1 MSSLSS
7 RKESWL
13 AIILATYCTYYL
25 IVSLAA
31 AWGFTTD
38 DAYITWLYARQLVEG
53 EGISWP
59 ALLPRVEGYSN
70 FLWLLMAALSF
81 KLHWPVVLTMKW
93 VSVFS
98 LGLGLVFLYRLSRLF
113 LSPLLAMLPVF
124 IFSHYAGVV
133 WWTVSGLES
142 TFFCTLAL
150 LLIWQC
156 AVALGFS
163 AVCAQ
168 PTGKNRLSTRAWV
181 LTNISLLLLGL
192 TRFEGIIWGLPVA
205 VFIICQWRSN
215 RTAMRLP
222 DKKTCYLWGFITFA
236 CLVLPYTIYFIWRV
250 RYFGHW
256 IPNSYQCK
264 AILTGQSG
272 VVDLDYVRVILP
284 LVVAS
289 LPYLLAPKDCR
300 HILLWLPS
308 LLYGTMLWGADPVLA
323 HMLRL
328 FLAPFALISLVAVLG
343 VSEFLSYFNL
353 AKEDLRLLVCFIFI
367 LITFLFIP
375 GNNLSSVHAL
385 AANYQSRNQSRLLI
399 ARLLNEQAAKGATVL
414 LGDCGVIPFHAR
426 PDLRFID
433 SQCLNN
439 AELTQ
444 APYNLNFASYASYL
458 RKQVKPDW
466 VIISKPVLEARG
478 DFLINLL
485 EGTDFLTHYQ
495 FIARFESGPVA
506 HNTKGHSQKMVD
518 NVYLVYKRGE

>member
-13 AIILATYCTYYL
+13 AIIFAVYCTYYL
-25 IVSLAA
+25 IVSIAA

-38 DAYITWLYARQLVEG
+38 DAYITWLYARQLAEG
-53 EGISWP
+53 EGINWP

-70 FLWLLMAALSF
+70 FLWLLMASLSF

-93 VSVFS
+93 ISVFS
-98 LGLGLVFLYRLSRLF
+98 LGSALFFLYRLSRLF

-124 IFSHYAGVV
+124 IFSHYTGVV

-142 TFFCTLAL
+142 AFFCALSL
-150 LLIWQC
+150 LLTWQC

-163 AVCAQ
+163 PVLEQ
-168 PTGKNRLSTRAWV
+168 STGDSRLSTRAWAI
-181 LTNISLLLLGL
+181 TNISLLLLGL
-192 TRFEGIIWGLPVA
+192 TRFEGIVWAVPV
-205 VFIICQWRSN
+205 VLFIFCQWKSKRIS
-215 RTAMRLP
+215 TMLLS
-222 DKKTCYLWGFITFA
+222 KKKGYLWGIITLV

-264 AILTGQSG
+264 AFLTGQRG
-272 VVDLDYVRVILP
+272 VVDLDYIRVIIP
-284 LVVAS
+284 LIVAS

-308 LLYGTMLWGADPVLA
+308 VLYGLMLWGADPVLA

-328 FLAPFALISLVAVLG
+328 FLAPFALFSLLAVLG
-343 VSEFLSYFNL
+343 VFEFLHYFNIV
-353 AKEDLRLLVCFIFI
+353 KEDLKLLVCFIFI
-367 LITFLFIP
+367 FITFLLIP
-375 GNNLSSVHAL
+375 RDNLASLHVL
-385 AANYQSRNQSRLLI
+385 ANNYQSRNQSRLLI
-399 ARLLNEQAAKGATVL
+399 ARLLNEQAAKGDTIL
-414 LGDCGVIPFHAR
+414 LGDCGVIPFNAR
-426 PDLRFID
+426 SDLRFID

-444 APYNLNFASYASYL
+444 PPYNSNFALYASYI
-458 RKQVKPDW
+458 REQVKPNW
-466 VIISKPVLEARG
+466 VIISKPVLEARC

-485 EGTDFLTHYQ
+485 EGSDFLTHYQ
-495 FIARFESGPVA
+495 FVARFESGPVA
-506 HNTKGHSQKMVD
+506 RNAQGRSQKTID
-518 NVYLVYKRGE
+518 NVYLVYKRAS

>member
-1 MSSLSS
+1 MSSLST
-7 RKESWL
+7 RKENWL
-13 AIILATYCTYYL
+13 AIIFAVYCTYYL

-38 DAYITWLYARQLVEG
+38 DAYITWLYARQLAEG

-70 FLWLLMAALSF
+70 FLWLVMASLSF

-93 VSVFS
+93 ISVFS
-98 LGLGLVFLYRLSRLF
+98 LGSGLFFLYRLSRLF

-124 IFSHYAGVV
+124 IFSHYTGVV

-142 TFFCTLAL
+142 AFFCALSL
-150 LLIWQC
+150 LLIWQS

-163 AVCAQ
+163 AVIEPA
-168 PTGKNRLSTRAWV
+168 TGDSRLSTKAWIIA
-181 LTNISLLLLGL
+181 NISLLLLAL
-192 TRFEGIIWGLPVA
+192 TRFEGIIWGVPVA
-205 VFIICQWRSN
+205 LFIFCQWKSKCIH
-215 RTAMRLP
+215 MRLP
-222 DKKTCYLWGFITFA
+222 SSKTGYLWGSITLA
-236 CLVLPYTIYFIWRV
+236 CLVLPYTIYLIWRV

-264 AILTGQSG
+264 ASLTGQGG

-284 LVVAS
+284 LIVCS
-289 LPYLLAPKDCR
+289 LPYLLASKDCR
-300 HILLWLPS
+300 HLLLWLPS
-308 LLYGTMLWGADPVLA
+308 LLYGVMLWGADPVLA

-328 FLAPFALISLVAVLG
+328 FLAPFALFSLLAVLG

-353 AKEDLRLLVCFIFI
+353 AKEDSRLLACFVFI
-367 LITFLFIP
+367 LITLLLIP
-375 GNNLSSVHAL
+375 GNHLTSLHTL
-385 AANYQSRNQSRLLI
+385 ATNYQSRNQSRLLI
-399 ARLLNEQAAKGATVL
+399 ARLLNEQAAKGDTIL
-414 LGDCGVIPFHAR
+414 LGDCGVIPFNAR

-444 APYNLNFASYASYL
+444 APYHRNFALYASYL
-458 RKQVKPDW
+458 REQVKPNW

-478 DFLINLL
+478 DFLISLL
-485 EGTDFLTHYQ
+485 QGSDFLTHYQ
-495 FIARFESGPVA
+495 FIARFESGPIA
-506 HNTKGHSQKMVD
+506 QDIEGHSQKTVD
-518 NVYLVYKRGE
+518 NVYLVYKRAG

>member
-13 AIILATYCTYYL
+13 TIIFAVYCTYYL

-38 DAYITWLYARQLVEG
+38 DAYITWLYARQLAEG

-70 FLWLLMAALSF
+70 FLWLLMASLSF

-93 VSVFS
+93 VSVVS

-113 LSPLLAMLPVF
+113 LSPLLAMIPVF
-124 IFSHYAGVV
+124 IFSHYTGVV

-142 TFFCTLAL
+142 TFFCALSL

-163 AVCAQ
+163 PVVETS
-168 PTGKNRLSTRAWV
+168 PGESRLSTRAW
-181 LTNISLLLLGL
+181 TIANISLLLLGL
-192 TRFEGIIWGLPVA
+192 TRFEGIIWGIPV
-205 VFIICQWRSN
+205 VLFIFCQWKSKHLG
-215 RTAMRLP
+215 MILP
-222 DKKTCYLWGFITFA
+222 SKKTSYLWGAITLV
-236 CLVLPYTIYFIWRV
+236 CLALPYTIYFFWRV
-250 RYFGHW
+250 HYFGHW

-264 AILTGQSG
+264 AFLAGQGG

-284 LVVAS
+284 LIVCA

-308 LLYGTMLWGADPVLA
+308 LLYGVMLWGADPVLA

-328 FLAPFALISLVAVLG
+328 FLAPFALFSLLAVLG
-343 VSEFLSYFNL
+343 VFEFLSHFNL
-353 AKEDLRLLVCFIFI
+353 AKEDVRLLSCFVFI
-367 LITFLFIP
+367 LITFLLIP
-375 GNNLSSVHAL
+375 RNNLTTLHVL
-385 AANYQSRNQSRLLI
+385 ATNYQSRNQSRLLI
-399 ARLLNEQAAKGATVL
+399 ARLLNEQAAKGDTIL
-414 LGDCGVIPFHAR
+414 LGDCGVIPFNAR
-426 PDLRFID
+426 SDLRFID

-444 APYNLNFASYASYL
+444 PPYYRNFALYASYI
-458 RKQVKPDW
+458 REQVKPDW
-466 VIISKPVLEARG
+466 VIISKPVLEARV
-478 DFLINLL
+478 DFLISLL
-485 EGTDFLTHYQ
+485 QGSDFLTHYQ

-506 HNTKGHSQKMVD
+506 HDVKGHSQKTID
-518 NVYLVYKRGE
+518 NVYLVYKRVS